1 VIFSVPVALQE
12 YLELNDK
19 ALHYIV
25 AMGAHNATISDAAA
39 AWLDIEQGLLACDTT
54 SFPNLFAS
62 NASGNAQFTALKH
75 VLAMR
80 IKGGLTKWH
89 CLALLLAPRPKMR
102 KIAQG
107 LVGNAADKNLG
118 NTAFIHQANAA
129 IDEIASVVI
138 TYKRDKS
145 QRTKAQ
151 TAAVLKAQLL
161 AFIEVCESVCVATT
175 SVCVCHHAS
184 ITVYKLCTLQTMC
197 WPASLFHV
205 A

>member
-1 VIFSVPVALQE
+1 
-12 YLELNDK
+12 
-19 ALHYIV
+19 
-25 AMGAHNATISDAAA
+25 
-39 AWLDIEQGLLACDTT
+39 
-54 SFPNLFAS
+54 
-62 NASGNAQFTALKH
+62 
-75 VLAMR
+75 
-80 IKGGLTKWH
+80 
-89 CLALLLAPRPKMR
+89 MR

-161 AFIEVCESVCVATT
+161 AFIEVCDSVCVATT
-175 SVCVCHHAS
+175 SVCVPPRFYHG
-184 ITVYKLCTLQTMC
+184 LQTMHITNHVL
-197 WPASLFHV
+197 ASIRVPRCLMSAQFCLTCRHRQQYHSKLL
-205 A
+205 